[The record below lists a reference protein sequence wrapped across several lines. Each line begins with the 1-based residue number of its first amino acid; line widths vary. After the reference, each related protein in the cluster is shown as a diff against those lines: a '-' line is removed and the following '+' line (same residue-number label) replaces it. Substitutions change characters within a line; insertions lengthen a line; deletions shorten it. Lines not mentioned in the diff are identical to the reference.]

1 MALSPAVLGLPV
13 QWRSCLHPAE
23 RRRVLAIFGASYLGE
38 RRLHR
43 DSTPETKSLPSRM
56 EVAGQGKMKILETP
70 NVGNGK
76 VRDGVDI
83 PVTCFQLLGV
93 TVKAEKDEIVKAV
106 MELKSSAIEDGYTT
120 DIVVS
125 RQELLMDIRDKL
137 LFEPEYAGDVK
148 EKVPPKSFLRIPWCW
163 LPGALC
169 LLQEVI
175 RNLMQVGEEKLV
187 LEIGQA
193 ALKLPNAKA
202 YNHDL
207 IFSMALAECSIAK
220 VCFEKTKISEGF
232 EALARAQYLLRSSI
246 SLHKIPLLS
255 QIEESLEDLAPACT
269 LELLS
274 LPHSPEST
282 ERRHG
287 ALAALQELVRQ
298 GLDVEP
304 SCRVQDWPCFLS
316 QAMNKLIALEIVDLL
331 SWDTLAVIRKNKKSI
346 ESQSQKVIIDFGCF
360 YLAMMAHIALGFS
373 TRNTEMITRAKNI
386 CECLI
391 ASEGATDL
399 KFEEAFCSFLLG
411 QHGRME
417 AIEKLNQLL
426 VIRSSTTQ
434 NSLSSMSVMEK
445 NKDTGSLNQALVK
458 LLIREFS
465 LRLKL
470 SYARRTTEIYQENW
484 LKDEVLCL
492 FPDTRDCSPSLT
504 NFFGRPKR
512 ILITGN
518 QQIAKKALASTIQS
532 VSSFDLLPEHGA
544 SCGQAL
550 HVSSTNH
557 LGEAVKQ
564 LAPVNLQMQKA
575 EGGTAGTASLRSQ
588 LKNLE
593 SDRKRFW
600 ESWFMKGDTAGMI
613 AYMTLFGCIL
623 LGSFKLFALQFTHSR
638 IPHTTKS
645 YQPRIVS
652 EAADIKYCKPGS
664 IDLGITSQMW
674 KFWVMLSENFQNK
687 INFGSLQQTW
697 PSQDVSSPVS
707 ASVAINKQEMPI
719 KEAEALVKQWQYI
732 KAEALGPEHQIQLLP
747 SILSGTMLMK
757 WQDLASSAKVRCCF
771 WRFVLLQTSIVRA
784 EILSDGI
791 DSEIAEIEA
800 LLEEAA
806 ELIDGTEAKTPSYYS
821 SYKVFYILRRH
832 EDGSWKFCEGGV
844 ENQI

>member
-1 MALSPAVLGLPV
+1 METLPSAAERQQLISFFLEVAADQTADVAARFLEATGWKFDEAVQLFYVSNESGGVESSFLPPQTNGITSVENMLASGSSVQGALEDEVRAPLPV
-13 QWRSCLHPAE
+13 
-23 RRRVLAIFGASYLGE
+23 
-38 RRLHR
+38 
-43 DSTPETKSLPSRM
+43 
-56 EVAGQGKMKILETP
+56 
-70 NVGNGK
+70 
-76 VRDGVDI
+76 
-83 PVTCFQLLGV
+83 
-93 TVKAEKDEIVKAV
+93 
-106 MELKSSAIEDGYTT
+106 
-120 DIVVS
+120 
-125 RQELLMDIRDKL
+125 LMDIRDKL

-169 LLQEVI
+169 LLQEV
-175 RNLMQVGEEKLV
+175 GEEKLV

-207 IFSMALAECSIAK
+207 LFSMALAECSIAK

-373 TRNTEMITRAKNI
+373 TRNTEMITRAKNT

-411 QHGRME
+411 QHGTME

-426 VIRSSTTQ
+426 VIRSSTTH

-445 NKDTGSLNQALVK
+445 NKDTGSLNQAL
-458 LLIREFS
+458 
-465 LRLKL
+465 
-470 SYARRTTEIYQENW
+470 ENW

-687 INFGSLQQTW
+687 INFGSLQQSW